1 MTVGGFLE
9 FILGNTFPFVV
20 FMSFGAFWLAYGATL
35 QPFYNAYGAYAPPT
49 ASGAAGNPAEG
60 LTSEGFN
67 ASLGFF
73 LVFMGVLCFV
83 YLICALRTNL
93 VFVVIF
99 FTLVLAFGC
108 LTAAFW
114 YTALAAQ
121 GNTAAAVTAGRCL
134 VVSSTRD
141 SCTFLCS

>member
-49 ASGAAGNPAEG
+49 STGAPGNPAAG
-60 LTSEGFN
+60 LESVGFN

-73 LVFMGVLCFV
+73 LIFMGVLCLV
-83 YLICALRTNL
+83 YLVCALRTNI

-99 FTLVLAFGC
+99 FTLVLAFSC

-114 YTALAAQ
+114 YTAEAAG
-121 GNTAAAVTAGRCL
+121 GNAGAAATAGRLL
-134 VVSSTRD
+134 VVSIYRYSPTI
-141 SCTFLCS
+141 